1 MHRIAVKLLPP
12 LICIAP
18 VACGPTGPPIEVDT
32 AELVGAYI
40 SNAPAADA
48 RFGGH
53 PLIVTGISGGVDISN
68 RLTLFPGVIADIRG
82 DATSVAWGASV
93 TIKCDSV
100 NAKAHEVY
108 LTGCAVKET
117 HTITLEEAAART
129 QAIYDES
136 RSKQSQTLLHSLQN

>member
-53 PLIVTGISGGVDISN
+53 PLIVTGISGGVDISGVWDMVRQHIKDFAKELYKLMQELN
-68 RLTLFPGVIADIRG
+68 VPLYVATRAQSKDLTDSSDEDDQGYLMVYESVESACRAIR
-82 DATSVAWGASV
+82 AMAAY
-93 TIKCDSV
+93 
-100 NAKAHEVY
+100 HEF
-108 LTGCAVKET
+108 
-117 HTITLEEAAART
+117 R
-129 QAIYDES
+129 ES
-136 RSKQSQTLLHSLQN
+136 LI